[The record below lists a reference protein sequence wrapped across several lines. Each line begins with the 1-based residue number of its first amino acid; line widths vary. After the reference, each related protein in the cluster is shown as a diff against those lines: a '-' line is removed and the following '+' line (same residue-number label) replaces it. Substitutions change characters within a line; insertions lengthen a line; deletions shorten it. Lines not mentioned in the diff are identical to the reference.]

1 MCDFRLPRDGGF
13 ERQQGGPPDQAILT
27 LMLVVLLAGEPLDK
41 WILLL
46 VIVVFG
52 VTHRGR

>member
-1 MCDFRLPRDGGF
+1 VCDFRLPHDGDF
-13 ERQQGGPPDQAILT
+13 ERQQGGPPNQAILT
-27 LMLVVLLAGEPLDK
+27 LMLAVLLAGEPLDK

-52 VTHRGR
+52 VTHRGC